1 MAMETTYYSDYIKQR
16 IRTVSN
22 WPQEGV
28 EFRDITSL
36 LQSPATF
43 RRLVDCFIH
52 RYYDY
57 ELDAICC
64 IDARGFI
71 IGGAL
76 AYELNT
82 SLVPIRKKGKLPW
95 DTYSES
101 YDLEYGSAEV
111 EIHKDSF
118 EPGQRILLLD
128 DLIATGGTMLAA
140 ANLIRKLDGELLEAA
155 AIIDLPDLKGSEK
168 LQNAGINV
176 FAICSFDG
184 E

>member
-1 MAMETTYYSDYIKQR
+1 MPLETTYYSDYIKQR
-16 IRTVSN
+16 VRTVN
-22 WPQEGV
+22 DWPQDGV
-28 EFRDITSL
+28 QFRDITSL
-36 LQSPATF
+36 LQSPSTF

-52 RYYDY
+52 RYYDF

-95 DTYSES
+95 DTISES
-101 YDLEYGSAEV
+101 YELEYGEAEV

-140 ANLIRKLDGELLEAA
+140 ANLIKSLQGNLLEAA
-155 AIIDLPDLKGSEK
+155 AIIDLPTLKGSQR
-168 LQNAGINV
+168 LQDAGIDV
-176 FAICSFDG
+176 FTICSFDG
-184 E
+184 D

>member
-1 MAMETTYYSDYIKQR
+1 MSNDSTYYSDYIKSKVR
-16 IRTVSN
+16 SVKD

-28 EFRDITSL
+28 NFRDITSL
-36 LQSPATF
+36 LQSPASF

-52 RYYDY
+52 RYYDS
-57 ELDAICC
+57 EIDAICC

-95 DTYSES
+95 KTISES
-101 YDLEYGSAEV
+101 YTLEYGTAEV
-111 EIHKDSF
+111 EIHMDAF
-118 EPGQRILLLD
+118 QPGARVLLLD

-140 ANLIRKLDGELLEAA
+140 ASLIHKLEGGLLEAA
-155 AIIDLPDLKGSEK
+155 AIIDLPDLKGSQK
-168 LQNAGINV
+168 LRDDGIDV
-176 FAICSFDG
+176 FTICAFEGD
-184 E
+184 